1 MVSGLNLID
10 LDAIIADSGPVIRIV
25 IADHQ
30 GSSPRETGTSMIVSK
45 HTQHGTI
52 GGGALEY
59 QAIATAR
66 EMLTNVTSKTFA
78 KTPLGPSFGQCCG
91 GAVSLFYERFE
102 DAKITGNSFAR
113 AIANSKMPL
122 TVRAHLRDIR
132 SGAAPNKPTLID
144 GWFIEPVSQPKQPIW
159 IYGAGHVGRALV
171 TVLDSLPFEIT
182 WIDCDRERFPHN
194 TKATILVAKNPADA
208 VKHAPDNARH
218 IVLTYSHAIDLEIC
232 HRVLSRPFVN
242 LGLIGSATKRARFL
256 KRLREAGADPSRL
269 ECPIGDPNLGKE
281 PMAIAI
287 GVASALLKTQT
298 SIDSKRAHA

>member
-1 MVSGLNLID
+1 MVSGLNLIELCD
-10 LDAIIADSGPVIRIV
+10 IITESGPVIRIV

-30 GSSPRETGTSMIVSK
+30 GSSPRETGTSMIVTK
-45 HTQHGTI
+45 HTEHGTI

-66 EMLTNVTSKTFA
+66 DMLANGVEKNFA
-78 KTPLGPSFGQCCG
+78 KTPLGPSLGQCCG
-91 GAVSLFYERFE
+91 GTVSLFWECLTNAE
-102 DAKITGNSFAR
+102 INGDTFAR
-113 AIANSKMPL
+113 ATHNTEMPL

-132 SGAAPNKPTLID
+132 SGATANKITLID

-171 TVLDSLPFEIT
+171 AVLDSLPFEIT
-182 WIDCDRERFPHN
+182 WIDSDRERFPRN
-194 TKATILVAKNPADA
+194 TKATTFVAKKPADA

-232 HRVLSRPFVN
+232 LRVLNRPFAS

-256 KRLREAGADPSRL
+256 KRLSDAGADPSRL
-269 ECPIGDPNLGKE
+269 ECPIGDPTLGKE